1 MIQMMKPSLLLNF
14 IFQRERER
22 DIIPR
27 LSEALQLPH
36 KIVCCQETVAN
47 NMEAMCI
54 LLKRLYPSVCDIWYH
69 FWGGTL
75 QKFVIFNYI
84 LDYIYSKFNQLL
96 SL

>member
-47 NMEAMCI
+47 NIESLCI
-54 LLKRLYPSVCDIWYH
+54 LLLKRLYLYRLSHMVPLLGRNPTEICDI
-69 FWGGTL
+69 
-75 QKFVIFNYI
+75 
-84 LDYIYSKFNQLL
+84 
-96 SL
+96 